1 MKESSIGELEG
12 KIADGEALMRRSSTA
27 SITGWIFLVVGLLLF
42 GAFWP
47 LALLVV
53 AASLWRLSSI
63 AKYKKEIEDGLRA
76 YRVQKARLLHDTP
89 TTQSPTVPP
98 LGSPREAMKQ
108 CPFCAESIQAKA
120 IICRFCNRE
129 LPTPTM

>member
-1 MKESSIGELEG
+1 
-12 KIADGEALMRRSSTA
+12 MRRSSTA

-76 YRVQKARLLHDTP
+76 YRVQKARLLHETP
-89 TTQSPTVPP
+89 TTQSPTAPP
-98 LGSPREAMKQ
+98 LSSPQAAMQQ

-129 LPTPTM
+129 LPTQTM